1 MIDYV
6 LLADFDID
14 KGSTLRIEHPSSPVS
29 EANSSGMI
37 ADFMLPEGGH
47 NFSVISTFFTLNR
60 PSADSLQAI

>member
-14 KGSTLRIEHPSSPVS
+14 KGSTLRIEYPDSPIS
-29 EANSSGMI
+29 HSITPGMI

-60 PSADSLQAI
+60 PSSD